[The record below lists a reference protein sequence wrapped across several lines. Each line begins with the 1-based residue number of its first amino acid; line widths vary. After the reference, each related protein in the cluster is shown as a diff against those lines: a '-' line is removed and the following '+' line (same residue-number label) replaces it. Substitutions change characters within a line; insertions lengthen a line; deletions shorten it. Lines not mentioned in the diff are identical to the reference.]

1 MKKTTLF
8 LAIILIAFRSFGQQ
22 FEEPKLSVTDFEK
35 VKLHVGADFALQYQA
50 IDHHA
55 STAKL
60 IELGSNFNLPTAN
73 LNLNAML
80 APGIKVN
87 LETYL
92 SARHHNEAWVKGGY
106 LLIDNL
112 PFLKAADPIMKYL
125 TIKAGVFQPNVGDQ
139 IFRRSDNGNVIN
151 NPFVGNYVMDDFTTN
166 TGIEVY
172 FRKNGLLIL
181 GGVNSGN
188 LKPALGGTEGSGT
201 SKEYVGYD
209 LVDELAINWKLS
221 YDKQV
226 TEDLR
231 LRASLSGYHVG
242 DTHSTTIHSGDRTG
256 SRYYLVMNTQNDGTT
271 EFDVTKNHMSG
282 NFYPGSG
289 TKDNTL
295 VANIFAKYKWFEI
308 FGTYEQAKGERTN
321 FTTFAKTEYDFAQL
335 AIEGIARFGKQ
346 DQWFVGA
353 RYTVVTDDKAVATS
367 RIDQAKNLKVDR
379 TQLAAGWFMTK
390 NVVTKIE
397 YVNQNYSNFAT
408 YGEDAGFKGVMVEA
422 AISF

>member
-1 MKKTTLF
+1 M
-8 LAIILIAFRSFGQQ
+8 G
-22 FEEPKLSVTDFEK
+22 
-35 VKLHVGADFALQYQA
+35 
-50 IDHHA
+50 
-55 STAKL
+55 
-60 IELGSNFNLPTAN
+60 
-73 LNLNAML
+73 
-80 APGIKVN
+80 
-87 LETYL
+87 
-92 SARHHNEAWVKGGY
+92 KGGY

-295 VANIFAKYKWFEI
+295 VANIFANSNGSKSLVL
-308 FGTYEQAKGERTN
+308 TN
-321 FTTFAKTEYDFAQL
+321 RPKANAPILPLSLKPNTTLPSWPSKVLPVLANKTNGLL
-335 AIEGIARFGKQ
+335 AL
-346 DQWFVGA
+346 
-353 RYTVVTDDKAVATS
+353 ATM
-367 RIDQAKNLKVDR
+367 L
-379 TQLAAGWFMTK
+379 
-390 NVVTKIE
+390 
-397 YVNQNYSNFAT
+397 
-408 YGEDAGFKGVMVEA
+408 
-422 AISF
+422 